1 MFIYEWDSTYRPEDK
16 QKLIVNQVDHCI
28 TDGNHRSLLQNR
40 MQLILVSDYFL
51 DNGVDKIMDMV
62 ELKHMFSKCIAKAH
76 ELIPEDRKDRT
87 KINLAATAGMRLL
100 EQVSAAKT
108 NRTMEFI
115 RDYFRSTGFRVD
127 DNSQV
132 KIISGKEEAISGWIS
147 ANYIENNFNW
157 VCYTVCEFKLLIH
170 WKFHANQCL
179 S

>member
-1 MFIYEWDSTYRPEDK
+1 MSNNFT
-16 QKLIVNQVDHCI
+16 
-28 TDGNHRSLLQNR
+28 
-40 MQLILVSDYFL
+40 
-51 DNGVDKIMDMV
+51 DNGVDKITDIV
-62 ELKHMFSKCIAKAH
+62 ELERMFAKCIAKAH
-76 ELIPEDRKDRT
+76 ELIPKDRKDRT

-115 RDYFRSTGFRVD
+115 RDYFRSTGFRMD

-157 VCYTVCEFKLLIH
+157 VCFTVFEFKLLIH
-170 WKFHANQCL
+170 WKFYVKQCL